1 MGARKLLALLDIIQT
16 PAGPGFFT
24 FCDPLIFPEILAMKL
39 YARDSHLDLSFPHVM
54 GILNVTPDSFSD
66 GGAHN
71 TLVDALTHTNAMVN
85 AGATIIDV
93 GGESTRPGADDVSV
107 EEELARVIPVV
118 EAIAQRFEVW
128 ISVDTS
134 KPDVIRESARVGAH
148 IINDIRSLSEPGA
161 LAAAAETGLPVC
173 LMHMQGEPRTMQQ
186 APEYQDI
193 VSEVDAYFAAQ
204 IARCEAAGVK
214 KENLL
219 LDPGFGFGKNLS
231 HNYELL
237 AHLSHFHHYGM
248 PLLVGMSRKS
258 MIGQLLNVGP
268 AQRLTGSLS
277 CAVIAAMQGA
287 QIIRA
292 HDVKETVEAMR
303 VVEAT
308 RRAKG

>member
-1 MGARKLLALLDIIQT
+1 
-16 PAGPGFFT
+16 
-24 FCDPLIFPEILAMKL
+24 MKL
-39 YARDSHLDLSFPHVM
+39 FARDSHLDLSFPHVM

-66 GGAHN
+66 GGKHN
-71 TLVDALTHTNAMVN
+71 ALVDALTHTNEMVN

-93 GGESTRPGADDVSV
+93 GGESTRPGADEVSV
-107 EEELARVIPVV
+107 EEELERVIPVID
-118 EAIAQRFEVW
+118 AIAQRFEVW

-134 KPDVIRESARVGAH
+134 KADVIREAVRVGAH
-148 IINDIRSLSEPGA
+148 IINDVRSLSEPGA
-161 LAAAAETGLPVC
+161 LEAAASTGLPVC

-186 APEYQDI
+186 APVYENI
-193 VSEVDAYFAAQ
+193 LSEVDTYFAQQ
-204 IARCEAAGVK
+204 IARCEAAGIK
-214 KENLL
+214 KERLI

-237 AHLSHFHHYGM
+237 AHLGDFHHFGL

-268 AQRLTGSLS
+268 SQRLTGSLS

-287 QIIRA
+287 QIVRA
-292 HDVKETVEAMR
+292 HDVKETAEAMR

-308 RRAKG
+308 RRAKGVS

>member
-1 MGARKLLALLDIIQT
+1 
-16 PAGPGFFT
+16 
-24 FCDPLIFPEILAMKL
+24 MKL
-39 YARDSHLDLSFPHVM
+39 FARDSHLDLSFPHVM

-66 GGAHN
+66 GGKHN
-71 TLVDALTHTNAMVN
+71 ALVDALTHTNEMVN

-93 GGESTRPGADDVSV
+93 GGESTRPGADEVSV
-107 EEELARVIPVV
+107 QEELERVIPVID
-118 EAIAQRFEVW
+118 AIAQRFEVW

-134 KPDVIRESARVGAH
+134 KAEVIREAARVGAH
-148 IINDIRSLSEPGA
+148 IINDVRSLSESGA
-161 LAAAAETGLPVC
+161 LEAAAATGLPVC

-186 APEYQDI
+186 APLYENI
-193 VSEVDAYFAAQ
+193 LSEVDTYFTQQ
-204 IARCEAAGVK
+204 IARCETAGIK
-214 KENLL
+214 KERLI

-231 HNYELL
+231 HNYKLL
-237 AHLSHFHHYGM
+237 AHLGNFHHFGL

-268 AQRLTGSLS
+268 SQRLTGSLS
-277 CAVIAAMQGA
+277 CAVIAAMQGV

-292 HDVKETVEAMR
+292 HDVKETAEAMR

>member
-1 MGARKLLALLDIIQT
+1 
-16 PAGPGFFT
+16 
-24 FCDPLIFPEILAMKL
+24 MKL
-39 YARDSHLDLSFPHVM
+39 FARDSHLDLSFPHVM

-66 GGAHN
+66 GGKHN
-71 TLVDALTHTNAMVN
+71 ALVDALTHTNEMVN

-93 GGESTRPGADDVSV
+93 GGESTRPGADEVSV
-107 EEELARVIPVV
+107 EEELERVIPVID
-118 EAIAQRFEVW
+118 AIAQRFEVW

-134 KPDVIRESARVGAH
+134 KADVIREAARVGAH
-148 IINDIRSLSEPGA
+148 IINDVRSLSEPGA
-161 LAAAAETGLPVC
+161 LEAAAATGLPVC

-186 APEYQDI
+186 APVYENI
-193 VSEVDAYFAAQ
+193 VSEVDTYFAQQ
-204 IARCEAAGVK
+204 IARCEAAGMK
-214 KENLL
+214 KEQLI

-237 AHLSHFHHYGM
+237 AHLSDFHHFGL

-268 AQRLTGSLS
+268 SQRLTGSLS

-292 HDVKETVEAMR
+292 HDVKETAEAMR

-308 RRAKG
+308 RRAKGTS

>member
-1 MGARKLLALLDIIQT
+1 
-16 PAGPGFFT
+16 
-24 FCDPLIFPEILAMKL
+24 MKL
-39 YARDSHLDLSFPHVM
+39 FAQGTSLDLSHPHVM

-66 GGAHN
+66 GGTHN
-71 TLVDALTHTNAMVN
+71 SLLDAVKHANLMIN

-93 GGESTRPGADDVSV
+93 GGESTRPGAAEVSV
-107 EEELARVIPVV
+107 EEELQRVIPVV

-128 ISVDTS
+128 ISA
-134 KPDVIRESARVGAH
+134 KVGAH

-161 LAAAAETGLPVC
+161 LEAAAETGLPVC
-173 LMHMQGEPRTMQQ
+173 LMHMQGNPKTMQE
-186 APEYQDI
+186 APKYDD
-193 VSEVDAYFAAQ
+193 VFAEVNRYFIEQ
-204 IARCEAAGVK
+204 IARCEQAGIA
-214 KENLL
+214 KEKLL

-231 HNYELL
+231 HNYSLL
-237 AHLSHFHHYGM
+237 ARLAEFHHFNL

-268 AQRLTGSLS
+268 SERLSGSLA

-287 QIIRA
+287 HIIRV

-308 RRAKG
+308 LSAKENKRYE